1 MQKKYKYIS
10 LAFLLII
17 IISAIIIIPK
27 TTWKKI
33 FSGNNF
39 ATVFLSSDTLYDRA
53 VYRNWTAHGYAWG
66 ENIGW
71 LTFSPNSNSTV
82 HISDDSLSG
91 YLYGENIGWIS
102 LSCRNT
108 DTCSSGISYGVS
120 NDAEG
125 NLSGFAY
132 GENIGWI
139 DFGTSTAEY
148 QVKISNAGIF
158 SGYAYGENVGWI
170 NFGIDA
176 YSATTTWTPRS
187 TRAECDDGI
196 DNDSNGKIDYPD
208 DPNCSSLTDDKE
220 SATARA
226 RQPVATTTN
235 GEGGDADTSAS
246 TSSTTG
252 STTLALST
260 TTKPKDNVLTPI
272 NTVEVPVIIPQQLA
286 LQDLPVFSNNTSSNA
301 NGKTSFT
308 FAPVIN
314 IFLSAPLPKEI
325 TNILDRSKEL
335 KDYFASVGLI
345 KIQDF
350 VSLTRKPIAV
360 SSTSSP
366 VSLFTVSN
374 GTTTIRTY
382 ITNDANNQ
390 MIQLVR
396 VASSTPLTISFTPT
410 DINET
415 TGTWNNKNIL
425 FISYG
430 NQATFKL
437 TAPSLPGKYYLNTPS
452 SPLPLVI
459 EVLNIQPIQNNPA
472 TWVSRVL
479 KWLGL

>member
-1 MQKKYKYIS
+1 IS

-27 TTWKKI
+27 STWKKI

-39 ATVFLSSDTLYDRA
+39 ATVFISSDTVYNRA
-53 VYRNWTAHGYAWG
+53 VYRNWTAHGNAWG
-66 ENIGW
+66 ENVGW

-82 HISDDSLSG
+82 YVADDSLSG

-108 DTCSSGISYGVS
+108 DTCSSGVNYGVS

-148 QVKISNAGIF
+148 QVKISNAGVF

-196 DNDSNGKIDYPD
+196 DNDNNGKIDYPD
-208 DPNCSSLTDDKE
+208 DPNCSSLTDNTE
-220 SATARA
+220 SPSTKARA
-226 RQPVATTTN
+226 RSVATTTN
-235 GEGGDADTSAS
+235 GEGGDTD
-246 TSSTTG
+246 TSSTTSTTA
-252 STTLALST
+252 STTLALATTTAT

-272 NTVEVPVIIPQQLA
+272 NTVEVPVIIPQKLA
-286 LQDLPVFSNNTSSNA
+286 LQDLPIFSNTTGSDSS
-301 NGKTSFT
+301 GKTSFT
-308 FAPVIN
+308 FAPTIN
-314 IFLSAPLPKEI
+314 TFLEAPLPEEI
-325 TNILDRSKEL
+325 TTTLDKSQEL
-335 KDYFASVGLI
+335 KDYFATVGLI

-350 VSLTRKPIAV
+350 ASLSRKPIAV

-396 VASSTPLTISFTPT
+396 VASGTPLTISFTPT

-437 TAPSLPGKYYLNTPS
+437 TAPSLPGKYYFTSQS
-452 SPLPLVI
+452 SPLSLVI

-472 TWVSRVL
+472 TWVSKVL
-479 KWLGL
+479 RWLGL